1 MHLRIVFFPFLLRFI
16 EILESHWLISL
27 ISFRKFPNIA
37 FFQILLFPHS
47 LVFFL
52 CVPIIFIL
60 NLFIMS
66 LSLFCVF
73 SFFFLC
79 VYHFGNL
86 LLLCLLNYYCSFQQ
100 VQSIVII
107 NLSISLFLLLYFPH
121 SFFFSQTSEVSRFF
135 LISINISII
144 IILCLCSIT
153 QMFGPCVSLSLLQTF
168 LAIWSCFFKCL
179 LILD

>member
-121 SFFFSQTSEVSRFF
+121 SFFFLTDQWSFKIFSYFHKHINNNYFMFMFHYSDVWTMCES
-135 LISINISII
+135 ISIANI
-144 IILCLCSIT
+144 LGHL
-153 QMFGPCVSLSLLQTF
+153 VLL
-168 LAIWSCFFKCL
+168 L
-179 LILD
+179 

>member
-144 IILCLCSIT
+144 IILFMFHYSDVWTMCESI
-153 QMFGPCVSLSLLQTF
+153 SIATF